1 MVCDMLPLVLIA
13 LVVGSWLSV
22 PFLFLS
28 LVVVLIISLFVVKR
42 MDVNAIELSRVT
54 GRWTGRVVEVCD
66 AIRTVKSFSAE
77 PHVLA
82 HVNELTTERQLLFRR
97 SRVYFIAVVGA
108 ATPTM
113 NFARY
118 SLLLTAAYVARS

>member
-1 MVCDMLPLVLIA
+1 ML
-13 LVVGSWLSV
+13 
-22 PFLFLS
+22 
-28 LVVVLIISLFVVKR
+28 VVKR
-42 MDVNAIELSRVT
+42 MDVNAFVLSRVT

-118 SLLLTAAYVARS
+118 SLLLTAAYVARSSDLTTMTRASVIAFNHVFMYWPFPS